1 MKCISNR
8 NRGENCWSQIGIEYT
23 VWDVFIYFYFLSLF
37 IMQPTTENRWITKL
51 ATRKNTWSH
60 EIPMR
65 KKFAP
70 KNYSRERNLDPRSTH
85 EKKNWAR
92 KIPTRITFEST
103 KYPREII
110 WTHEIPTRKIL
121 DPQFTHEKI
130 VLIHEKSTKALWVI
144 WVCLATNTLNDSI
157 NLTKHLKFVCRQ
169 KSTSSFMF
177 SLRYCKDIENL
188 FSWVL

>member
-1 MKCISNR
+1 M
-8 NRGENCWSQIGIEYT
+8 
-23 VWDVFIYFYFLSLF
+23 
-37 IMQPTTENRWITKL
+37 
-51 ATRKNTWSH
+51 
-60 EIPMR
+60 
-65 KKFAP
+65 
-70 KNYSRERNLDPRSTH
+70 
-85 EKKNWAR
+85 
-92 KIPTRITFEST
+92 
-103 KYPREII
+103 
-110 WTHEIPTRKIL
+110 

-188 FSWVL
+188 FSWVIWACLDRHTQKDTINLCVYLQVKNQLYSPCFSRDITKISNLLILGKLQCLSAC